1 MLVSVE
7 QLKKETNQSP
17 ETNVFEQLDEHVAVE
32 KSTSDSP
39 QESPLI
45 KSITKG
51 NILGDGINLEK
62 RMQMISAKGFEPA
75 EFAFERAIG
84 KNDSLYSNFT
94 ELIALTKRKV
104 SRIVIKENNKKKGYA
119 TGFMVAKNLMLTNWH
134 VFPDA
139 QLADESETHFF
150 YEYNAQGHPQAPV
163 IFRFDTTKFFNNEEL
178 DYCFI
183 GVKPVDISGNTSLD
197 SIGYLYLDKGLG
209 KLGDVN
215 VERLNIIHH
224 PQGDYKQIS
233 IRENL
238 FVDISDTKIFY
249 VTDTAQGSSGSPV
262 FNDQWQ
268 VVGLHHKSIAKMS
281 LDGKKYLDENDQVI
295 PIINNKIDVSRIVW
309 LRNEGIRIS
318 VILNHL
324 AKTFDDVETI
334 KSLEIPPPVE
344 DLRFST
350 NSALNSAPNTE
361 VIPNNTMSNDKNI
374 SINVPVS
381 ALNNENS
388 IEISL
393 SSKKLTP
400 VNTAEANLKSN
411 SLIEKSGSMAE
422 LSEFLLE
429 IAKAEKEKEVDF
441 SLCQGYDPNF
451 LGINIPL
458 PLPKAALSNQ
468 IARLVNNEIELK
480 YFKYSVIFNAAA
492 KMPII
497 SAVNVEGDATQ
508 RLDNSKR
515 NDDWLRDH
523 RIDIECQLTDKF
535 YSNSKFDKG
544 HMSRFEDANWDKT
557 EEEAKR
563 NGIYTCFYTNACPQ
577 VPALNRGGGLWGKLE
592 KAVLEK
598 GVKEEHGKLARM
610 TVFNGPIFNDEK
622 DKFRKGVRIPMEYYK
637 IILWLNQEE
646 KLCATGFKLS
656 QETLVGQVVFDEKMK
671 FDVEA
676 IDIDKDIR
684 FKDYRCS
691 IKKLSRLTN
700 IDFKHLEPF
709 DTFVSDGNDEVLIE
723 NEESLTI

>member
-1 MLVSVE
+1 
-7 QLKKETNQSP
+7 
-17 ETNVFEQLDEHVAVE
+17 
-32 KSTSDSP
+32 
-39 QESPLI
+39 
-45 KSITKG
+45 
-51 NILGDGINLEK
+51 
-62 RMQMISAKGFEPA
+62 
-75 EFAFERAIG
+75 
-84 KNDSLYSNFT
+84 
-94 ELIALTKRKV
+94 
-104 SRIVIKENNKKKGYA
+104 
-119 TGFMVAKNLMLTNWH
+119 
-134 VFPDA
+134 
-139 QLADESETHFF
+139 
-150 YEYNAQGHPQAPV
+150 
-163 IFRFDTTKFFNNEEL
+163 
-178 DYCFI
+178 
-183 GVKPVDISGNTSLD
+183 
-197 SIGYLYLDKGLG
+197 
-209 KLGDVN
+209 
-215 VERLNIIHH
+215 
-224 PQGDYKQIS
+224 
-233 IRENL
+233 
-238 FVDISDTKIFY
+238 
-249 VTDTAQGSSGSPV
+249 
-262 FNDQWQ
+262 
-268 VVGLHHKSIAKMS
+268 
-281 LDGKKYLDENDQVI
+281 
-295 PIINNKIDVSRIVW
+295 
-309 LRNEGIRIS
+309 
-318 VILNHL
+318 
-324 AKTFDDVETI
+324 
-334 KSLEIPPPVE
+334 
-344 DLRFST
+344 
-350 NSALNSAPNTE
+350 
-361 VIPNNTMSNDKNI
+361 
-374 SINVPVS
+374 
-381 ALNNENS
+381 
-388 IEISL
+388 
-393 SSKKLTP
+393 
-400 VNTAEANLKSN
+400 
-411 SLIEKSGSMAE
+411 
-422 LSEFLLE
+422 
-429 IAKAEKEKEVDF
+429 
-441 SLCQGYDPNF
+441 
-451 LGINIPL
+451 
-458 PLPKAALSNQ
+458 
-468 IARLVNNEIELK
+468 
-480 YFKYSVIFNAAA
+480 
-492 KMPII
+492 MPII